1 MDRLSSDSSRETHTE
16 PKGMVSS
23 ASVATIQ
30 ATESQHRRGDFL
42 AGDAAENNAPESSQN
57 KDDGPSTNEDSY
69 QNMTNFESGNSA
81 DSANFEPL
89 SSNLSAD
96 GESKTSSSEPSADYS
111 GPTYSMHP
119 SDYTSQSTAP
129 TTSSTDTTNDVSAQ
143 EVASSSSGPKY
154 GSSASNNSRYSTGSS
169 ILLPPPRISNLGS
182 DPLSITARRQHQRN
196 LSINSTNSPVRASVI
211 SHFSQYSPVVE
222 EVDRV
227 QVGTAQV
234 RQMSSNESA
243 ALSTTTAG
251 NSSSSSSTTPSATVR
266 TISINR
272 ARASVRELEGMLTEI
287 QALRRSISDH
297 NKDRSQVAHQQ
308 PEDLKR
314 QSGSAFPIESIS
326 EDTQS
331 DEAHDSYPVN
341 VPVTPPPAVPE
352 NSHVTTAL
360 PGAASSSATVQ
371 APISRAP
378 GKIPTVTD
386 MSPGIHSQIG
396 VTQTQSRS
404 SSGGSSGSKPPSRA
418 SSRNSSKPL
427 PRLPTEEQG
436 AASSRKSMDNGK
448 PERSSSIKR
457 KLFPWIGLRKASPS
471 VTQDA
476 SETMSDSSK
485 QLTSSMSA
493 SSGRKSSE
501 VKIPPT
507 PPLATSQKS
516 RYGAHNRQISMDS
529 QWSSGT
535 TFESSTDDIE
545 ELKTSI
551 DSYRASMNAS
561 NGSEGSLKVNKRMS
575 APPLNSTESY
585 RVSPTA
591 KHEEIP
597 KLPELSHTW
606 SSNMSLEQEMDDML
620 QPPPILPM
628 SKSRHDSTQESS
640 AESFQTAASYVSDEE
655 VSTREAA
662 DTMPRSDSQR
672 TQLNTRSPGQS
683 SGTNTVTLQRDSFGI
698 LNNNMQRQ
706 SSLKRNVSV
715 TTTKGSK
722 SREVEGAYAEV
733 LAAKDID
740 AERRESSG
748 TAKTSKGRGSIPS
761 VGPVSSGPGSR
772 NLPFAVPAKSPNRR
786 SYHRQSD
793 SLPGHISSNNDAT
806 HPRDQRDALQDMST
820 WQREHKSSKKHHR
833 NKSHAGNFQG
843 PSVPSGGR
851 PLSGSYRSVSMPSQV
866 PKSASGTSRENSGL
880 RRSRKAFSQANIE
893 KLMSLADSSFQLDEI
908 DLPPDEK
915 HLLEKFVDAL
925 SKLSVEINLDDGK
938 RLEGKRRLHN
948 ALRAIEGWI

>member
-1 MDRLSSDSSRETHTE
+1 MDRLSSDSSRDTHAE

-30 ATESQHRRGDFL
+30 AAKLQHPGSSF
-42 AGDAAENNAPESSQN
+42 ASGDAAVENNAPESSQD
-57 KDDGPSTNEDSY
+57 KDGTNESPSRGINISDSD
-69 QNMTNFESGNSA
+69 NSA
-81 DSANFEPL
+81 ISNNFKSSSQTSAKKEFCEP
-89 SSNLSAD
+89 
-96 GESKTSSSEPSADYS
+96 TSSDTADYS
-111 GPTYSMHP
+111 DSAYSMHP
-119 SDYTSQSTAP
+119 SDHTSQLNVPVTPSNDTA
-129 TTSSTDTTNDVSAQ
+129 TGTSQQTSA
-143 EVASSSSGPKY
+143 SSSGPKY
-154 GSSASNNSRYSTGSS
+154 GSTVPNTSRFSTGSS
-169 ILLPPPRISNLGS
+169 VLLPPPRISNLGS

-243 ALSTTTAG
+243 ALSTATVG

-266 TISINR
+266 TVSINR

-297 NKDRSQVAHQQ
+297 NKDKSLSHQS
-308 PEDLKR
+308 EDSKR
-314 QSGSAFPIESIS
+314 QSGSAFPIEPIS
-326 EDTQS
+326 EDSRSVDNPRYSNTARVITPPSIQES
-331 DEAHDSYPVN
+331 
-341 VPVTPPPAVPE
+341 PVTTGEP
-352 NSHVTTAL
+352 
-360 PGAASSSATVQ
+360 SSYATEQ
-371 APISRAP
+371 GQIILGS

-386 MSPGIHSQIG
+386 MSPGIQSQVG

-404 SSGGSSGSKPPSRA
+404 SSGESSASKPPSRG

-427 PRLPTEEQG
+427 PRLPTEERE
-436 AASSRKSMDNGK
+436 AAPGRKSLDDGK
-448 PERSSSIKR
+448 PERSSSFKR
-457 KLFPWIGLRKASPS
+457 KLFPWIGLRKTSPP

-476 SETMSDSSK
+476 SKKATE
-485 QLTSSMSA
+485 
-493 SSGRKSSE
+493 SSE
-501 VKIPPT
+501 QPPSRLSTSTSKGSSDIKIPPT
-507 PPLATSQKS
+507 PPLATSKKS

-529 QWSSGT
+529 QWSTGT

-551 DSYRASMNAS
+551 DSYRVSMNAS
-561 NGSEGSLKVNKRMS
+561 RSSEKSIKMNKRMS
-575 APPLNSTESY
+575 APPLDSNKSY
-585 RVSPTA
+585 QVSPTA
-591 KHEEIP
+591 KHEEVP
-597 KLPELSHTW
+597 KLPDLSYTW
-606 SSNMSLEQEMDDML
+606 NSNMSLEQEMDNML
-620 QPPPILPM
+620 LPPVLPV
-628 SKSRHDSTQESS
+628 SRSRNDSTQESS
-640 AESFQTAASYVSDEE
+640 AESFQTAASLPSDEE
-655 VSTREAA
+655 EITAREAA

-683 SGTNTVTLQRDSFGI
+683 SGTNTVTLQRDSLGI
-698 LNNNMQRQ
+698 LNNNMHRQ
-706 SSLKRNVSV
+706 PSLNRNLSIS
-715 TTTKGSK
+715 TEKGAK
-722 SREVEGAYAEV
+722 SREAAGSHVEDSIT
-733 LAAKDID
+733 KDIE

-761 VGPVSSGPGSR
+761 VGPPVGHSNSR
-772 NLPFAVPAKSPNRR
+772 NQPFAVPAKSPNRR
-786 SYHRQSD
+786 AHHRPSD
-793 SLPGHISSNNDAT
+793 SLPGHISLDNDTA
-806 HPRDQRDALQDMST
+806 HPRSFRADPRDSLHEMST
-820 WQREHKSSKKHHR
+820 WQREHKSSRKHHR
-833 NKSHAGNFQG
+833 NKSHAGNVQG

-851 PLSGSYRSVSMPSQV
+851 PLSGSHRSVSMPSQV

-893 KLMSLADSSFQLDEI
+893 KLMSLADNSFQLDEI